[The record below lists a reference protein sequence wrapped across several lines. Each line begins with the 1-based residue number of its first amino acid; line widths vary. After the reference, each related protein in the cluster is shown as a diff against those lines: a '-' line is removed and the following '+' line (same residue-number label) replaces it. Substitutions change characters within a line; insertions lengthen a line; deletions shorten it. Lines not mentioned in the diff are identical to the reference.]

1 MTKKSKVIRDLNL
14 VEKELSSALSG
25 VVSISLKKENFA
37 QLATNFVYQNKNIF
51 FYVDNVELIRTIKLD
66 SLAKFTILKDKNLTK
81 ELIEK
86 KDPLYRLFSI
96 VVTGVIREAEEQK
109 TIRSVAQSFIEKYSG
124 KLIREEKENSTQGK
138 LLFVDSEELLAF
150 DEIGY

>member
-1 MTKKSKVIRDLNL
+1 MNKKIKVIRDLSL
-14 VEKELSSALSG
+14 VEKELSSAQSG
-25 VVSISLKKENFA
+25 VVSVSLQKDSFA
-37 QLATNFVYQNKNIF
+37 QFATNFVYQNKNIF
-51 FYVDNVELIRTIKLD
+51 FYLDNEELLRTIKFDALV
-66 SLAKFTILKDKNLTK
+66 KFTILKDKNVTK

-86 KDPLYRLFSI
+86 KDPLFRLFSV

-109 TIRSVAQSFIEKYSG
+109 TIRDIDQSFIEKYSG
-124 KLIREEKENSTQGK
+124 KLILSGKETQTKGK